1 MAHTYSFPGTKL
13 SLCWLFCRGLLVIC
27 WTRMGTGGKEGPFG
41 DLRTT
46 TLHSTYQYVGLYIP
60 YLDPGSKNFP
70 SKVPHK
76 SWILDSGSKYSGILK
91 SIYPT
96 CRYLVSGGEHSWINM
111 FFCWSRFCNCP
122 RLWHV
127 CILDGTRALSY
138 CFAFCPTLEILR
150 WFHTL
155 GPRLIRWHFSGVW
168 FLDEAILG
176 QL

>member
-96 CRYLVSGGEHSWINM
+96 CRYLVSDGEHSWINI
-111 FFCWSRFCNCP
+111 FFVGPVSVIVPGFTVN
-122 RLWHV
+122 LESIKH
-127 CILDGTRALSY
+127 
-138 CFAFCPTLEILR
+138 AFLFVQKVNL
-150 WFHTL
+150 L
-155 GPRLIRWHFSGVW
+155 
-168 FLDEAILG
+168 
-176 QL
+176 Q